1 MAVKIR
7 LTRRG
12 STHHPF
18 YRLVVAD
25 SRSRRDGRVVD
36 TLGYYNPLPVPADVQ
51 VEGVK
56 TLDWLKKGAQPSDT
70 AKSLLKQIGVW
81 QKFQLLKQGKS
92 EEEAEAEVAKILEI
106 RSTKAARTTEAVKAK
121 QAAAKKS
128 APPPAEPEP
137 EAAVAEPEAPTAE
150 VEPAAETEAPAAEAE
165 PAAETETTAE
175 AASEP
180 TPGPVAENAEPDKG
194 E

>member
-25 SRSRRDGRVVD
+25 SRARRDGRVVD
-36 TLGYYNPLPVPADVQ
+36 TLGYYNPLPVPAVIQ
-51 VEGVK
+51 VEGIK

-70 AKSLLKQIGVW
+70 AKSLLKQTGVW

-92 EEEAEAEVAKILEI
+92 EEEAEAEVARILEI
-106 RSTKAARTTEAVKAK
+106 RSTKAARTTATGKAK
-121 QAAAKKS
+121 QAAARQP
-128 APPPAEPEP
+128 APPPAP
-137 EAAVAEPEAPTAE
+137 
-150 VEPAAETEAPAAEAE
+150 PAAPD
-165 PAAETETTAE
+165 
-175 AASEP
+175 AS
-180 TPGPVAENAEPDKG
+180 TPV
-194 E
+194 

>member
-25 SRSRRDGRVVD
+25 SRARRDGRVVD
-36 TLGYYNPLPVPADVQ
+36 TLGYYNPLPVPAEIQ
-51 VEGVK
+51 VEGLK

-70 AKSLLKQIGVW
+70 AKSLLKQTGVW

-92 EEEAEAEVAKILEI
+92 EEEAEAEVARILEI
-106 RSTKAARTTEAVKAK
+106 RSTKAARTTEAVRAK
-121 QAAAKKS
+121 QAAARKP
-128 APPPAEPEP
+128 APPPAPAPEPEP
-137 EAAVAEPEAPTAE
+137 ETPAPAS
-150 VEPAAETEAPAAEAE
+150 EAPAEASAE
-165 PAAETETTAE
+165 
-175 AASEP
+175 S
-180 TPGPVAENAEPDKG
+180 VAEKG

>member
-36 TLGYYNPLPVPADVQ
+36 TLGHYNPLPVPADVQ

-106 RSTKAARTTEAVKAK
+106 RSTKAAKTTEAVKAK

-137 EAAVAEPEAPTAE
+137 ETAVAEPEAPTAE
-150 VEPAAETEAPAAEAE
+150 AEPEAPAGETEPAAEPEIP
-165 PAAETETTAE
+165 AE

-180 TPGPVAENAEPDKG
+180 TPEPVAENAEPDKG

>member
-36 TLGYYNPLPVPADVQ
+36 TLGYYNPIPVPADVQ

-106 RSTKAARTTEAVKAK
+106 RSTKAAKTTEAVKAK

-137 EAAVAEPEAPTAE
+137 ETAVAEPEAPTAE
-150 VEPAAETEAPAAEAE
+150 AE
-165 PAAETETTAE
+165 PAAAEPEAPAETT
-175 AASEP
+175 SE
-180 TPGPVAENAEPDKG
+180 PVAENAEPDKG